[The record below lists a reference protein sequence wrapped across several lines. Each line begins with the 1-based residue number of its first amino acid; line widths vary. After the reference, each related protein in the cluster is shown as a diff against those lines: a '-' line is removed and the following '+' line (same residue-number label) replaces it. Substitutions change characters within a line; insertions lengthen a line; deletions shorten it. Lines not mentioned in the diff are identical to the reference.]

1 MNQSFSFFHG
11 LCVDKKMVFFMSR
24 DFHERT
30 FASPERKKV
39 GERRDMS
46 RMHALVCACLGMR
59 LGVCLGVCKCRCS
72 VSGWLCSKGQV
83 CLSLCI

>member
-1 MNQSFSFFHG
+1 
-11 LCVDKKMVFFMSR
+11 MSR

-46 RMHALVCACLGMR
+46 RMHAWVFGCVFGYAFGYVFGCVFGCVDV
-59 LGVCLGVCKCRCS
+59 GV
-72 VSGWLCSKGQV
+72 
-83 CLSLCI
+83 